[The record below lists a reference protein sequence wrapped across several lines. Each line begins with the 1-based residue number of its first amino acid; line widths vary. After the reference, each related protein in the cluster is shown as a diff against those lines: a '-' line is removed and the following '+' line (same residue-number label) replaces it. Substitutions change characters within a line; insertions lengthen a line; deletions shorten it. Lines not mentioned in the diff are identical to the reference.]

1 MFHIVV
7 LIIIDENK
15 RIQVKLKL
23 VKKMGPLKIEIPC
36 IDGFGS
42 CTYEDICKLLPPDNN
57 GCSEFFKENSIPCSC
72 PFPRGDYSA
81 QNLQVDISLPAK
93 PPGGLFLLIVFYKIF
108 IKKDCIV
115 KIKMFFFYR

>member
-1 MFHIVV
+1 
-7 LIIIDENK
+7 
-15 RIQVKLKL
+15 
-23 VKKMGPLKIEIPC
+23 MGPLKIEIPC

-42 CTYEDICKLLPPDNN
+42 CSYEDICKLLPPDNN

-93 PPGGLFLLIVFYKIF
+93 PPGGLLLLMVIIFYK
-108 IKKDCIV
+108 KKGIV
-115 KIKMFFFYR
+115 LCKI